1 MRHVPKRRLFTQISW
16 FHLDDR
22 NQSKESK
29 QMIWLVENWNCWKKV
44 KPLQNRKSWQTW
56 ASTLFIEI
64 NNDES
69 HHHNLVTD
77 HFESLAK
84 KIILESQQNE
94 FEWKLRGFSPQI
106 SLWRDCLK
114 CTMTADSQIL
124 SFWWIVKF
132 DYHFFPCITF
142 RQKITFSLF

>member
-1 MRHVPKRRLFTQISW
+1 MPKRRLFTQISW

-84 KIILESQQNE
+84 KIILESQKNE
-94 FEWKLRGFSPQI
+94 FEWKLRRFSPQI

-142 RQKITFSLF
+142 PQKITFSLF

>member
-1 MRHVPKRRLFTQISW
+1 MCQIGGYLPKSADFILMTGA
-16 FHLDDR
+16 
-22 NQSKESK
+22 NQ
-29 QMIWLVENWNCWKKV
+29 KKV
-44 KPLQNRKSWQTW
+44 NKWFDWLKNETAGKKDKPLQNRKSWQTW

-94 FEWKLRGFSPQI
+94 FEWKLRWFSPQI

-114 CTMTADSQIL
+114 CTMTAERQIL

-142 RQKITFSLF
+142 PQKITFSLF

>member
-1 MRHVPKRRLFTQISW
+1 MPNKRLVTQISW

-22 NQSKESK
+22 SQSKESK

-69 HHHNLVTD
+69 HHHNSVTD

-142 RQKITFSLF
+142 PQKITFSLF

>member
-1 MRHVPKRRLFTQISW
+1 MSQS
-16 FHLDDR
+16 
-22 NQSKESK
+22 QSKESK
-29 QMIWLVENWNCWKKV
+29 QMIWLVEKWNSSKKG
-44 KPLQNRKSWQTW
+44 QTFANRKSWQTW
-56 ASTLFIEI
+56 AGRIFIEI

-69 HHHNLVTD
+69 HHHNFVTD

-142 RQKITFSLF
+142 PQKITFSLF